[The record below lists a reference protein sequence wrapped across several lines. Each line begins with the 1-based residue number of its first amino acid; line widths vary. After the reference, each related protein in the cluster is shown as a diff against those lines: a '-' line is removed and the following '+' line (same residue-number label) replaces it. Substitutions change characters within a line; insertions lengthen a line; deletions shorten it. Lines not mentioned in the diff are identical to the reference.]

1 MKSDNMLKSISLKNI
16 ENKKYIYLLK
26 LDKSIQIR
34 FIKKNQFLSKVL
46 TYETIQK
53 IKIKYNIQNKTDIA
67 IQ

>member
-34 FIKKNQFLSKVL
+34 FIKKNLFLSKVL